1 MIKTRIAVA
10 VFMAAF
16 ALAPASAASA
26 KKPAKAKTG
35 ASAVKSSK
43 SKAGA
48 SSVRAARSGA
58 KQMNAKSGAKQT
70 KAKAGAKATAK
81 NARGTKYASAPARET
96 PRMAAPVSA
105 PLAAPVST
113 PAEPV
118 SREAGG
124 DRRFNTVSMQFLGA
138 LWRIDPESAIAAGKY
153 DSAAALT
160 IPSAATREKQLAFI
174 DEWLGKFGKIDP
186 FKLSDKQRT
195 DHALVVNKLKSDR
208 WYLTTFR
215 EYEWNPAIY
224 NIAAPLDL
232 ILGSEYAAKPQ
243 RLRTLLKRLAEVPAY
258 FQAAQASIANP
269 THEHTQLAIEQ
280 APGTITVL
288 ADLGKAAQESVLTTA
303 EKNQFAQ
310 RIAAAGTALI
320 NYTEFL
326 RDLDRR
332 QQANRSARS
341 FRIGRAL
348 YEAKFG
354 HDVQASVGAEQ
365 MYQKALAAREQLL
378 QRMDTLSDELWA
390 KTMGNA
396 AKPAERTAKIGMVID
411 RLSAN
416 HVAPRDF
423 FPEIRRQIPV
433 LQDWVTKNNLLTL
446 DPQKPLVVR
455 ETPLYQRG
463 VAGASI
469 DAPGPYRPQDRTFY
483 NVTPLD
489 GLTPEQAESTLR
501 EYNYWIL
508 QILNIHEA
516 IPGHYAQLVYANKSP
531 SLIKSL
537 FGNGAMVEGWAVY
550 GERMMLESGYG
561 ENTPEMWL
569 MYSKWNLRTVTNT
582 ILDYGVHVQGMTE
595 AQAMDLLVRQ
605 AFQSRAEAAGKWRRV
620 QYSSV
625 QLTSYFSGYSEIMEL
640 REQRR
645 QALGPRFVLKDFH
658 EQLLSYGS
666 APVKVIRELMQ

>member
-10 VFMAAF
+10 VLMAAF
-16 ALAPASAASA
+16 ALAPASAAKA
-26 KKPAKAKTG
+26 KKPARGKTG
-35 ASAVKSSK
+35 TSAVKPGK

-48 SSVRAARSGA
+48 TSVKAARSSKG
-58 KQMNAKSGAKQT
+58 QVHAKS
-70 KAKAGAKATAK
+70 KAKGK
-81 NARGTKYASAPARET
+81 APAAGKKAHASKAVPVTVRES
-96 PRMAAPVSA
+96 PRMAAPV
-105 PLAAPVST
+105 AAAGS
-113 PAEPV
+113 EPV

-153 DSAAALT
+153 DSAATLT
-160 IPSAATREKQLAFI
+160 IPSAAMREKQLAFI
-174 DEWLGKFGKIDP
+174 DEWLAKFGKIDASR
-186 FKLSDKQRT
+186 LSGKQRT

-215 EYEWNPAIY
+215 EYEWNPALY

-243 RLRTLLKRLAEVPAY
+243 RLRTLLKRLADVPAY
-258 FQAAQASIANP
+258 FQAAQASIVNP
-269 THEHTQLAIEQ
+269 THEHTQLAIDQ

-288 ADLGKAAQESVLTTA
+288 ADLGKAAQESVLTAA

-320 NYTEFL
+320 GFTDFL
-326 RDLDRR
+326 EGLDRK
-332 QQANRSARS
+332 QQASHSARS
-341 FRIGRAL
+341 FRIGQAL
-348 YEAKFG
+348 YDAKFG
-354 HDVQASVGAEQ
+354 HDVQAGVGAEQ

-378 QRMDTLSDELWA
+378 QRMDALSDELWT

-396 AKPAERTAKIGMVID
+396 TKPADRTAKIGMVIE

-433 LQDWVTKNNLLTL
+433 LQDWVTSHNLLTL
-446 DPQKPLVVR
+446 DSQKPLVVR

-489 GLTPEQAESTLR
+489 GLTAEQAESTLR
-501 EYNYWIL
+501 EYNQWIL

-561 ENTPEMWL
+561 DNTPEMWL

-582 ILDYGVHVQGMTE
+582 ILDYAVHVQGMTE
-595 AQAMDLLVRQ
+595 AQAIDLLVRQ

-620 QYSSV
+620 QLSSV
-625 QLTSYFSGYSEIMEL
+625 QLTSYFSGYSEIMDL